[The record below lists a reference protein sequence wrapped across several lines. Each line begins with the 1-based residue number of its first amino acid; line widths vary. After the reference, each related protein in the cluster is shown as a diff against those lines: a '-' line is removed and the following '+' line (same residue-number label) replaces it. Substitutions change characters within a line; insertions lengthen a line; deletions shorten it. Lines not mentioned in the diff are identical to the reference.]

1 MAVSAG
7 SSLRFLRY
15 SDIFIAVV
23 VITILIMMLIPLP
36 PLIVDVML
44 TFNIT
49 FALLV
54 LLIAMNTL
62 RPLDFSV
69 FPSLLL
75 VATLFRLALNVST
88 TRLILL
94 EGYAGR
100 VIFSFGQFVVGGN
113 PVVGF
118 IIFLILVIIQFVV
131 ITKGA
136 ERVSEVAARFT
147 LDAMPGKQMSIDAD
161 LNAGIITEE
170 EARARRV
177 EIRREADF
185 YGAMDG
191 ASKFVKGDA
200 IAGIIITLINIGGG
214 FIIGVLQQGMPWDA
228 AIQRYTL
235 LTVGDGLVSQIP
247 ALLISTATGIVV
259 TRSASERNLGQDL
272 TSQLLSQPRVL
283 TVATVL
289 LVLLGLV
296 PGLPIIPFLVLAGFT
311 GFLAYTLN
319 TAPAWRGEEVQVT
332 KQEEKADSFLT
343 QRDMTALLQ
352 VDPLEIELG
361 YALVPLADPQQG
373 GDLLERIVLL
383 RKQLALELGFLV
395 PTVRVRDNMQL
406 APNEY
411 SISVR
416 GLKTAGGELLPGH
429 LLAMRPEE
437 EGKEIAGIP
446 TREPTFGL
454 PALWI
459 PEERRQEAE
468 RANYTVVD
476 LPAVLA
482 THLTEVIKE
491 HIHELLGRQEVK
503 TLLDSLRESHPAVVD
518 ELVPGILGL
527 GQVQRV
533 LANLLR
539 ERVCIRDLVTILE
552 TLADYGPLT
561 KDTDLLT
568 EYARQSLARQ
578 ISQQYRPGSGPLAV
592 LTLAPSV
599 EEMIRNALQ
608 KTEYGNY
615 LALAPQEAEKL
626 LRGVENKFQEAID
639 RGYQPILLC
648 SPVIRFYLR
657 RFLEKQFPRM
667 PVLSYNELEAD
678 LEVQVIGRVGLV

>member
-319 TAPAWRGEEVQVT
+319 TAPAWRGEEVQV
-332 KQEEKADSFLT
+332 
-343 QRDMTALLQ
+343 
-352 VDPLEIELG
+352 
-361 YALVPLADPQQG
+361 
-373 GDLLERIVLL
+373 
-383 RKQLALELGFLV
+383 
-395 PTVRVRDNMQL
+395 
-406 APNEY
+406 
-411 SISVR
+411 
-416 GLKTAGGELLPGH
+416 
-429 LLAMRPEE
+429 
-437 EGKEIAGIP
+437 
-446 TREPTFGL
+446 
-454 PALWI
+454 
-459 PEERRQEAE
+459 
-468 RANYTVVD
+468 
-476 LPAVLA
+476 
-482 THLTEVIKE
+482 
-491 HIHELLGRQEVK
+491 
-503 TLLDSLRESHPAVVD
+503 
-518 ELVPGILGL
+518 
-527 GQVQRV
+527 
-533 LANLLR
+533 
-539 ERVCIRDLVTILE
+539 
-552 TLADYGPLT
+552 
-561 KDTDLLT
+561 
-568 EYARQSLARQ
+568 
-578 ISQQYRPGSGPLAV
+578 
-592 LTLAPSV
+592 
-599 EEMIRNALQ
+599 
-608 KTEYGNY
+608 
-615 LALAPQEAEKL
+615 
-626 LRGVENKFQEAID
+626 
-639 RGYQPILLC
+639 
-648 SPVIRFYLR
+648 
-657 RFLEKQFPRM
+657 
-667 PVLSYNELEAD
+667 
-678 LEVQVIGRVGLV
+678 